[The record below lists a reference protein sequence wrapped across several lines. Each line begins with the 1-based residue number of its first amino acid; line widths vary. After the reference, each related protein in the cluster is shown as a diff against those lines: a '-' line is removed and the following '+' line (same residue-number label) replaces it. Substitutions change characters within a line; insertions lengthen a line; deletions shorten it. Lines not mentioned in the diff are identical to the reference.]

1 MPHKTW
7 QIYLWTTCEVSKIYC
22 FFNFPFRGYC
32 SSQSW
37 PLFIVVPQAVNEL
50 PRQHW
55 TKRAENV
62 RWYCTRLKNRH
73 VWNSRFSCEVYLCA
87 LTNKAQ
93 LIFLYNVVSGV
104 FGQHWLDNILMQC
117 CPRYNLSY
125 NIPVVSIQHPIGYFP
140 HKSCLLAMDQYC
152 TGNFLMQC
160 CEPDRSIF
168 LCKVVCGLWANIAQV
183 ILLCDECWLRQI

>member
-7 QIYLWTTCEVSKIYC
+7 QIYLWTTFESFKNLLFLQFPVSGIQFQSKLAPIYC
-22 FFNFPFRGYC
+22 CPTSRKWTPEATLNKKSREC
-32 SSQSW
+32 S
-37 PLFIVVPQAVNEL
+37 VVLYPVKKQA
-50 PRQHW
+50 
-55 TKRAENV
+55 T
-62 RWYCTRLKNRH
+62 RH

-93 LIFLYNVVSGV
+93 LIFLYNVVSDV

-117 CPRYNLSY
+117 CPRYNLS
-125 NIPVVSIQHPIGYFP
+125 IQHPIGYFP
-140 HKSCLLAMDQYC
+140 YKSCLLTMDQYC

-168 LCKVVCGLWANIAQV
+168 LCKVVSGLWANIAQV
-183 ILLCDECWLRQI
+183 ILLCNECWLRQI